1 MVAGEAGELPPGGGR
16 GQKARPVPVPG
27 RVEDE
32 HHPGGQGQHAVIAP
46 SVIVSTIYLF
56 ILDRTTAKYFPSGNF
71 VKIRNL

>member
-56 ILDRTTAKYFPSGNF
+56 IYSGQNNSKLF
-71 VKIRNL
+71 SVRQFCEN